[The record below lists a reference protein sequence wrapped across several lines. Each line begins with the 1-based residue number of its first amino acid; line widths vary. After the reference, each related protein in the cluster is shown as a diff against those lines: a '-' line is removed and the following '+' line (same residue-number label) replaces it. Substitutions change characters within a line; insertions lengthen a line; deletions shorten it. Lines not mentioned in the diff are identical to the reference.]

1 MTGQPKPAKP
11 SKSPLTKG
19 DYQLFLLDR
28 QGCAVVG
35 STHFIV
41 RERFMKIRQV
51 GGSLVVAIL
60 LCTAFAPLLH
70 AKELNY
76 GWPGPGSWTT
86 LPFVVAGERG
96 IFDREGVK
104 VRMIAF
110 RGTNLM
116 LAALLAGEIDF
127 GTYLPFFVGAA
138 ARGLPVKIVASL
150 AKSGGYALIGRPE
163 IQNVGALKG
172 KKIGINSFGS
182 SADFAAYMS
191 VRGAGMDPNKDV
203 TIVPMG
209 GGTPDRLA
217 AVASGAVDATV
228 ITSPGEYLAEK
239 QGFKVLVPMKELAK
253 LARIPLTGMAVTQK
267 KIDKESDDILR
278 VLRALRAATTLV
290 QDQPEFGVSQ
300 FEKGMRLDRATAKE
314 YYNLFRDQYNPDLS
328 LPDSVIEELLAVG
341 TFRAKEKEQIKV
353 SVQAVRDWSFAEK
366 ARR

>member
-1 MTGQPKPAKP
+1 
-11 SKSPLTKG
+11 
-19 DYQLFLLDR
+19 
-28 QGCAVVG
+28 
-35 STHFIV
+35 
-41 RERFMKIRQV
+41 
-51 GGSLVVAIL
+51 
-60 LCTAFAPLLH
+60 
-70 AKELNY
+70 
-76 GWPGPGSWTT
+76 
-86 LPFVVAGERG
+86 
-96 IFDREGVK
+96 
-104 VRMIAF
+104 
-110 RGTNLM
+110 M

-138 ARGLPVKIVASL
+138 ARGLPVKIVGSV
-150 AKSGGYALIGRPE
+150 AKSGGYAMIGRPE
-163 IQNVGALKG
+163 IQNVMGLKG

-267 KIDKESDDILR
+267 KLDKESDDIVR
-278 VLRALRAATTLV
+278 VLRAIRAATALI
-290 QDQPEFGVSQ
+290 QDQPEFGIAQ
-300 FEKGMRLDRATAKE
+300 FEKGMRLDRATARE
-314 YYNLFRDQYNPDLS
+314 YYNLFRDQYNPELS
-328 LPDSVIEELLAVG
+328 LPDSIIEELLAVG